1 MYICGKIGTYNI
13 LYMELRVK
21 EVCKEKGVT
30 LAEVASKIGI
40 AQASLS
46 KMLGGNP
53 TIGTLEKI
61 SDALNVPITELFSTD
76 KQDLFGHVEYKGV
89 VYTIKSRFDLEHLLK
104 LVD

>member
-1 MYICGKIGTYNI
+1 MD
-13 LYMELRVK
+13 LRVK

-30 LAEVASKIGI
+30 LAEVASKIGV

-61 SDALNVPITELFSTD
+61 ADALGVPVTELFEKPNASNVNGFVKVGDTV
-76 KQDLFGHVEYKGV
+76 HEV
-89 VYTIKSRFDLEHLLK
+89 KSAEDVKNLVGK
-104 LVD
+104 L

>member
-1 MYICGKIGTYNI
+1 MD
-13 LYMELRVK
+13 LRVK

-30 LAEVASKIGI
+30 LAEVASKIGV

-61 SDALNVPITELFSTD
+61 ADALGVLVTELFEKPNASNVIGFVKVGDTV
-76 KQDLFGHVEYKGV
+76 HEV
-89 VYTIKSRFDLEHLLK
+89 KSAEDVKNFVGK
-104 LVD
+104 L

>member
-1 MYICGKIGTYNI
+1 
-13 LYMELRVK
+13 MELRVK

-30 LAEVASKIGI
+30 LVEVASKIGV

-61 SDALNVPITELFSTD
+61 ADALAVPVTELFQSTS
-76 KQDLFGHVEYKGV
+76 KEELTALISYKGEFFKANTVEELEEV
-89 VYTIKSRFDLEHLLK
+89 VDKIKSL
-104 LVD
+104 

>member
-1 MYICGKIGTYNI
+1 MD
-13 LYMELRVK
+13 LRVK

-30 LAEVASKIGI
+30 LAEVASKIGV

-61 SDALNVPITELFSTD
+61 SNTLNVPIAELFEKPNASNIIGFVMVGDTVHEVKSVED
-76 KQDLFGHVEYKGV
+76 VKDLAG
-89 VYTIKSRFDLEHLLK
+89 K
-104 LVD
+104 L

>member
-1 MYICGKIGTYNI
+1 MD
-13 LYMELRVK
+13 LRVK

-30 LAEVASKIGI
+30 LAEVASKIGV

-61 SDALNVPITELFSTD
+61 ADALGVPVTELFEKPNASNVIGFVKVGDTVHEVKSVED
-76 KQDLFGHVEYKGV
+76 VKDLAG
-89 VYTIKSRFDLEHLLK
+89 K
-104 LVD
+104 L

>member
-1 MYICGKIGTYNI
+1 MD
-13 LYMELRVK
+13 LRVK

-30 LAEVASKIGI
+30 LAEVASKIGV

-61 SDALNVPITELFSTD
+61 ADALGVPVTELF
-76 KQDLFGHVEYKGV
+76 E
-89 VYTIKSRFDLEHLLK
+89 KSNRI
-104 LVD
+104 

>member
-1 MYICGKIGTYNI
+1 MD
-13 LYMELRVK
+13 LRVK

-30 LAEVASKIGI
+30 LAEVASKIGV

-61 SDALNVPITELFSTD
+61 ADALGVPVTELFEKPNASNVIGFVKVGDTVHEVKSAED
-76 KQDLFGHVEYKGV
+76 
-89 VYTIKSRFDLEHLLK
+89 IKK
-104 LVD
+104 LAENL